1 MTARY
6 DGTSLETLCAQIL
19 TAAGVGP
26 GDAACVANNLVGANR
41 RGIDSHGVIRMTSY
55 VNEFSKGQIAARTV
69 PQVVVET
76 PATAVVDAQGGW
88 GAPASKFAMEL
99 AIKKA
104 REVGMAGVGVRRSN
118 HFGFAAY
125 YGMMALE
132 HDMIGTAVTNARKN
146 MVPTGSTSS
155 YFGTNPICVCI
166 PAGKERPLV
175 YDGATTVVAQG
186 KIQVANKKHLPIPSN
201 WALDKEGRPT
211 TDPAAA
217 LAGARMMP
225 LGGYKGYDLALVVD
239 VLSGVLP
246 GAGFGATV
254 HVLSLWGNAAN
265 VGHFFSAI
273 DVGAFGDTDEF
284 KAKID
289 QMIREIHGLPRAEG
303 VERIYLPGEIE
314 FDYEDERRRSG
325 IPVVEDLEKD
335 LRALAGRFGVEMPE
349 PQA

>member
-125 YGMMALE
+125 YG
-132 HDMIGTAVTNARKN
+132 
-146 MVPTGSTSS
+146 
-155 YFGTNPICVCI
+155 
-166 PAGKERPLV
+166 
-175 YDGATTVVAQG
+175 
-186 KIQVANKKHLPIPSN
+186 
-201 WALDKEGRPT
+201 
-211 TDPAAA
+211 
-217 LAGARMMP
+217 
-225 LGGYKGYDLALVVD
+225 
-239 VLSGVLP
+239 
-246 GAGFGATV
+246 
-254 HVLSLWGNAAN
+254 
-265 VGHFFSAI
+265 
-273 DVGAFGDTDEF
+273 
-284 KAKID
+284 
-289 QMIREIHGLPRAEG
+289 
-303 VERIYLPGEIE
+303 
-314 FDYEDERRRSG
+314 
-325 IPVVEDLEKD
+325 
-335 LRALAGRFGVEMPE
+335 
-349 PQA
+349 